1 MGISQQTHLAHVR
14 PHLTHYLSLLSTG
27 PNPVY
32 SQDILTFQSK
42 SKVCLLALAAIFTHR
57 AGAQS
62 ASSSLGH
69 ALTPASSTTS
79 SVHLG
84 NVDSVIERAISDGTI
99 PGAVLVVGHDGTV
112 IYRKAY
118 GERSLEPRREPM
130 TLDTIF
136 DIASLTK
143 VVATTPAV
151 MQLVEQG
158 KIRLNDPVAKY
169 LPEFAQSGK
178 EDITIRQLLTHYSG
192 LEPDLDLKTPWE
204 GKDTA
209 YKMAFAEAPAD
220 PPGSRFVYSDINFIV
235 LGALVERV
243 SGEAL
248 DAYCLRHI
256 FTPLKM
262 LHTRFTPP
270 LTGRANWLAK
280 IAPTQYDENEHMLR
294 GVVHDP
300 TARRMGGVAGQ
311 AGLFSTGDD
320 LARFAQALLNG
331 GGGILSAV
339 TVEKMTT
346 PEQPPAAPVLRG
358 FGWDIDSP
366 YSSNRGDLLPIGGYG
381 HTGFTGTSV
390 WIDPTTETY
399 IILLTNAVH
408 PRGKSNAIALRS
420 KVATEI
426 AAALNLTPSEKEA
439 LRFKSLT
446 GYNEAQSAS
455 RRMSSRNGSVKTGID
470 VLEAHAFAEL
480 LTNAPAA
487 PGATE
492 PGAGPAVA
500 KKRIGVLTNQTG
512 IDASGKRT
520 IDVLAEAPGL
530 ELDAIFS
537 PEHGIAGTL
546 DTTHVGNSTDAATG
560 IPVYS
565 VYGGTDAARRP
576 SPDVLH
582 NLDAIVF
589 DVQDAGARFYTYETT
604 LGYFLE
610 SAAKANVEIYVLDRP
625 DPVTGAFVQGPVSD
639 PRREN
644 FTNYWTV
651 PPRHGMTLGELAKMF
666 NTERGINARLTVIPM
681 DGWQRGDWFDST
693 GLEWIN
699 PSPNLRSVTEA
710 ALYPGVGLIEGTN
723 VSVGRG
729 TDSPFELVGA
739 PWIKSRE
746 LAAYLNGREIPGVRF
761 VPITFTPASAVY
773 SGLACQGVNIVLSD
787 RNGLDA
793 PELGIELAAA
803 LHKLYP
809 ADFKIERMPDLLVNQ
824 SVYDA
829 LVAGEDP
836 RRIAQDWQEG
846 LEKFEKIREKYL
858 IYK

>member
-1 MGISQQTHLAHVR
+1 MSSRMRRGRVSDLAIRLHQRCARRAHFPARARKAV
-14 PHLTHYLSLLSTG
+14 LAIIEFVL
-27 PNPVY
+27 
-32 SQDILTFQSK
+32 I
-42 SKVCLLALAAIFTHR
+42 ALAAVSA
-57 AGAQS
+57 AGVPLSNAEPKLSVVAS
-62 ASSSLGH
+62 ADSSPVRL
-69 ALTPASSTTS
+69 ATVDNIIQQAIAD
-79 SVHLG
+79 G
-84 NVDSVIERAISDGTI
+84 NI
-99 PGAVLVVGHDGTV
+99 PGAVLLVGHNGKV
-112 IYRKAY
+112 AYRKAY
-118 GERSLEPRREPM
+118 GSRALEPKREPM

-136 DIASLTK
+136 DLASLTK
-143 VVATTPAV
+143 VIATTTAL
-151 MQLVEQG
+151 MQLVQQG
-158 KIRLNDPVAKY
+158 KVRLNDPVAKY
-169 LPEFAQSGK
+169 LPEFAQNGK
-178 EDITIRQLLTHYSG
+178 DDITVRQLLTHYSG
-192 LEPDLDLKTPWE
+192 LEPDLDLKIPWE
-204 GKDTA
+204 GKETA
-209 YKMAFAEAPAD
+209 YRMAFSETLQD
-220 PPGSRFVYSDINFIV
+220 PPGSTFLYSDINFIV
-235 LGALVERV
+235 LGALVEKV
-243 SGEAL
+243 TSETLNQYA
-248 DAYCLRHI
+248 AQHI

-270 LTGRANWLAK
+270 ASWKPK

-300 TARRMGGVAGQ
+300 TARRMGGVAGH
-311 AGLFSTGDD
+311 AGLFSTADD
-320 LARFAQALLNG
+320 LSKFAQALLNG
-331 GGGILSAV
+331 GDGILSPLI
-339 TVEKMTT
+339 VEKMTT

-390 WIDPTTETY
+390 WIDPTTKTY

-537 PEHGIAGTL
+537 PEHGIAGAL

-560 IPVYS
+560 IAVYS

-576 SPDVLH
+576 SPDVLQ

-610 SAAKANVEIYVLDRP
+610 AAAKANIEIYVLDRP

-639 PRREN
+639 PGRES

-710 ALYPGVGLIEGTN
+710 ALYPGVALIEGTN

-773 SGLACQGVNIVLSD
+773 SALACQGVNVVLSD

-809 ADFKIERMPDLLVNQ
+809 SDFKIERMPDRLVNQ

-829 LVAGEDP
+829 LMASEDP

-846 LEKFEKIREKYL
+846 LEKFEKTREKYL